1 MCLLAHVKVHGAT
14 QGDGARLLVRWVKA
28 SQLPTPSLP
37 PVPTA
42 VRAVPV
48 VREEHFAATA
58 TGTNGLESDY
68 SKEAVLTVSNRI
80 QTVTCAWDA
89 PESNAI
95 AYYTLYQGTAAGC
108 YTNSVKTPTTQ
119 ATIQVNP
126 PVPSNLVVTVTSTG
140 CTNLQY
146 RQAVGATWTGWALLG
161 RTNLEVTNPI
171 YTAREWRGVGRPAAV
186 KRVAI
191 TEDWQ

>member
-1 MCLLAHVKVHGAT
+1 MTFAAKLFWLALLLAGICLLAQRSHGASVST
-14 QGDGARLLVRWVKA
+14 ADMVPQTVVVVPSVR
-28 SQLPTPSLP
+28 TY
-37 PVPTA
+37 
-42 VRAVPV
+42 
-48 VREEHFAATA
+48 HFAATA
-58 TGTNGLESDY
+58 TDTNGLESDY
-68 SKEAVLTVSNRI
+68 STEAVLRVTNRI
-80 QTVTCAWDA
+80 QTVTCAWDPSA
-89 PESNAI
+89 GTNAI
-95 AYYTLYQGTAAGC
+95 AHYTLYQGTAAGC

-171 YTAREWRGVGRPAAV
+171 YTAREWRGVGKPSAT
-186 KRVAI
+186 KRVYI
-191 TEDWQ
+191 SRRFQ